1 MRIRTTS
8 TQRTY
13 RYVRLTIL
21 AATLLLAVAVVADQ
35 VVGGPLPSLSAAYYT
50 PAGPMFVASLFVV
63 VAAFVA
69 LSGHSVEQ
77 GLLDVAAV
85 LALVI
90 AVVPTTVAAE
100 VCGAR
105 QCVPPAVLPTVV
117 NNGVAVASVVLVG
130 VVAAVALS
138 VVQGTMSRGVAVTA
152 AAVVV
157 VVLGLGA
164 WAIAAPE
171 AFLLFA
177 HNAAAVGFFLL
188 IGAVAAIAAWR
199 PQRAPERFRPAY
211 AAVAIGI
218 LLALFGLAATLVLAV
233 GGADVTRPVPWV
245 FLGETAA
252 LVLFAVFWLLQTVE
266 LWNEPDPRLRARDRS
281 PGISSEPL
289 R

>member
-21 AATLLLAVAVVADQ
+21 AATLLLAVAVAVEEIT
-35 VVGGPLPSLSAAYYT
+35 GGSLPSLSAAYYT
-50 PAGPMFVASLFVV
+50 PAGPMFVAGLFVV
-63 VAAFVA
+63 AAAFVA
-69 LSGHSVEQ
+69 LSGRSVEQ

-100 VCGAR
+100 ACGEAVR
-105 QCVPPAVLPTVV
+105 CVPPAVLPAVL
-117 NNGVAVASVVLVG
+117 NNGVSVASVVLVG
-130 VVAAVALS
+130 VVAGVVMS
-138 VVQGTMSRGVAVTA
+138 IVQGTMSRGVALTA
-152 AAVVV
+152 AAVGV
-157 VVLGLGA
+157 VVLGLGT
-164 WAIAAPE
+164 WALVAPG

-177 HNAAAVGFFLL
+177 HNTAAVGFFLL

-218 LLALFGLAATLVLAV
+218 LIALVGLAATLVRAI
-233 GGADVTRPVPWV
+233 GGVDVTRPVPWV
-245 FLGETAA
+245 FLGESLA

-266 LWNEPDPRLRARDRS
+266 LWNEPDPRLRA
-281 PGISSEPL
+281 
-289 R
+289 

>member
-21 AATLLLAVAVVADQ
+21 AATLLLAVAVGVRAAVD
-35 VVGGPLPSLSAAYYT
+35 GPLPSLSAAYYT
-50 PAGPMFVASLFVV
+50 PAGPMFVAALFVV
-63 VAAFVA
+63 AAAFVA

-90 AVVPTTVAAE
+90 AVIPTTVE
-100 VCGAR
+100 SGVCGELA
-105 QCVPPAVLPTVV
+105 QCVPPEALPTAV
-117 NNGVAVASVVLVG
+117 NNGIAVASVVIVG
-130 VVAAVALS
+130 VVAGVVLS
-138 VVQGTMSRGVAVTA
+138 IVQGTVSRGVVATA
-152 AAVVV
+152 AAI
-157 VVLGLGA
+157 VLLTAGLTA
-164 WAIAAPE
+164 WAAVVPG
-171 AFLLFA
+171 AFLAFA

-218 LLALFGLAATLVLAV
+218 LLALGALGATLVAAIA
-233 GGADVTRPVPWV
+233 GADVSRPVPWV
-245 FLGETAA
+245 LVGETLA
-252 LVLFAVFWLLQTVE
+252 LVLFGVFWLLQTVE
-266 LWNEPDPRLRARDRS
+266 LWSEPDPRLRA
-281 PGISSEPL
+281 
-289 R
+289 

>member
-21 AATLLLAVAVVADQ
+21 AATLLLAVAVTVQAIAS
-35 VVGGPLPSLSAAYYT
+35 GPLPSLSAAYYT
-50 PAGPMFVASLFVV
+50 PAGPMFIAGLFVV
-63 VAAFVA
+63 AAAFVA
-69 LSGHSVEQ
+69 LSGHSLEQ

-90 AVVPTTVAAE
+90 AVVPTTVE
-100 VCGAR
+100 DDVCGAAAR
-105 QCVPPAVLPTVV
+105 CVPPAVVPTVV
-117 NNGVAVASVVLVG
+117 NNGIAVASVILVG
-130 VVAAVALS
+130 VVAGVVLS
-138 VVQGTMSRGVAVTA
+138 TVQGTVSRGVAATA

-164 WAIAAPE
+164 WALVAPTP
-171 AFLLFA
+171 FLATA
-177 HNAAAVGFFLL
+177 HNVAAVGFFLL

-218 LLALFGLAATLVLAV
+218 LIALAGLAATLVLALRGV
-233 GGADVTRPVPWV
+233 DVTRPVPWV
-245 FLGETAA
+245 FLGEAAA
-252 LVLFAVFWLLQTVE
+252 LALFAVFWLLQTVE
-266 LWNEPDPRLRARDRS
+266 LWNEPDPRLRA
-281 PGISSEPL
+281 
-289 R
+289 